1 MSTAKIDRRV
11 DHSHHFSSMEQEHE
25 AGKEGTWLFMATE
38 IMMFGGL
45 FVGYFIYRSL
55 YPELYIA
62 GGDSLN
68 WVMGAFNT
76 LVLLLSS
83 FTMAQAVTETM
94 QGNNKKALF
103 LVKITTACAFAFMV
117 VKYFEYTAK
126 IDAGLFPGFEMW
138 RQDDAWAY
146 ALDHIRDPKLLE
158 GVANPE
164 GLKLFFALYFAMTG
178 LHGLHILIGIGLMFW
193 LMRRLKRDEFSP
205 KYYTAVEGV
214 GLYWHI
220 VDIIWIFLF
229 PLMYLI

>member
-11 DHSHHFSSMEQEHE
+11 EHSHHFSSMQQEYE
-25 AGKEGTWLFMATE
+25 AGKQGVWIFMATE

-45 FVGYFIYRSL
+45 FVGYFIYRFA
-55 YPELYIA
+55 YPEMYIA

-68 WVMGAFNT
+68 WVQGAANT
-76 LVLLLSS
+76 LVLLVSS

-94 QGNNKKALF
+94 KGDNKKALKY
-103 LVKITTACAFAFMV
+103 VIVTTACAFIFLI
-117 VKYFEYTAK
+117 VKYFEYSAK
-126 IDAGLFPGFEMW
+126 VHHGLFPGFDMW
-138 RQDDAWAY
+138 NPDMEY
-146 ALDHIRDPKLLE
+146 IKSHIRDTSLL
-158 GVANPE
+158 ANFSAE
-164 GLKLFFALYFAMTG
+164 NLRLFFVLYFAMTG
-178 LHGLHILIGIGLMFW
+178 LHGIHILIGIGLMFW
-193 LMRRLKRDEFSP
+193 IMKRLKNNEFSS